1 MAPDHDPNA
10 AGPPPP
16 SLLAVSFAFPPLA
29 YPRSVQVA
37 RLLKRLAAPTALV
50 CADERG
56 ARRDETIERDA
67 EGRLAHLARV
77 PFAPGRLRRE
87 ANRLARRLRP
97 ALWDRWN
104 QSPDQYLGWVPGAVE
119 AAEGLSRRGFRPEAL
134 ATFSQPATSHLV
146 GLELK
151 GRWGLPWVAHFS
163 DPWVG
168 NPYHRREGEVARVN
182 AELERR
188 VVESAD
194 RLVFTSQETVEL
206 VMSNYPAGLASK
218 ARVLPQCFDESQY
231 GAPPGA
237 AGGRAPARPGEAGVP
252 AGGPELIVRH
262 LGTFYG
268 QRSPSH
274 LFRAVAALAES
285 DPSALEGVRFEFNGL
300 SGFDVL
306 RDAGGDRLP
315 AGLLAV
321 GPAVPYLD
329 SLSLMRSADG
339 LLILDAPAERSV
351 FLPSKLIDY
360 AGADRPVLGLT
371 PEGAAASLIRRL
383 GGWVADP
390 GDTPRSA
397 EALASFVAFLRARR
411 DRRDEPWGDP
421 SVRAE
426 YEAARLAARFDEIL
440 KELTR

>member
-16 SLLAVSFAFPPLA
+16 NLLAVSFAFPPLA
-29 YPRSVQVA
+29 YPRSIQVA
-37 RLLKRLAAPTALV
+37 RLLKHSSARTALV

-67 EGRLAHLARV
+67 EGRLARV
-77 PFAPGRLRRE
+77 VRVRFAPGRLRRE
-87 ANRLARRLRP
+87 ADRLARRLRP
-97 ALWDRWN
+97 PLWDRWN
-104 QSPDQYLGWVPGAVE
+104 RSPDQYRGWVGPAAT
-119 AAEGLSRRGFRPEAL
+119 AAEGLVGAGFGAGVL

-151 GRWGLPWVAHFS
+151 ERLGLPWVAHFS

-168 NPYHRREGEVARVN
+168 NPFHRLEGEVARVN

-188 VVESAD
+188 VVERAD
-194 RLVFTSQETVEL
+194 RLVFTSEETIEL
-206 VMSNYPAGLASK
+206 VLRNYPPALAAK

-231 GAPPGA
+231 AGRHHGPADESKSTPDSSAA
-237 AGGRAPARPGEAGVP
+237 AGPT
-252 AGGPELIVRH
+252 LIVRH

-268 QRSPSH
+268 RRSPEH
-274 LFRAVAALAES
+274 LFRAVAALLAA
-285 DPSALEGVRFEFNGL
+285 DPSALAGVRFEFNGL
-300 SGFDVL
+300 SNFDVL
-306 RDAGGDRLP
+306 RDAGGDALP
-315 AGLLAV
+315 AGMLSV

-329 SLSLMRSADG
+329 SLALMRSADG

-360 AGADRPVLGLT
+360 AGAARPVLGLT

-390 GDTPRSA
+390 ADTPRAA
-397 EALASFVAFLRARR
+397 EALASFVAFLRSRR
-411 DRRDEPWGDP
+411 AARDEDWGNP
-421 SVRAE
+421 EVRAE

-440 KELTR
+440 KELAG